1 MYIGIKFFGANAG
14 GLFSAEYLDASW
26 SVGRIWDMLKHMW
39 LPVVIVGTS
48 GTAGT
53 IRVMRATTLDELGR
67 PYVETARAK
76 GLREGPLTM
85 KYPVR
90 VALNPILSTIGW
102 KLPEIV
108 SGTVLVALVL
118 NLAHDRATPVAGA
131 DVPRPV
137 SCRQLYHDPEHVNPD
152 RHADLRY
159 SAGVGRSAHSLRRTG
174 NDMTSAV
181 NPSAEHSTSPYE
193 SGNLS
198 DLLDA
203 EGTVGETR
211 VQYLTPRQLMF
222 IRFRKNRL
230 AVLGFW
236 LLLLIYLSVLFAPM
250 IAPYDRFH
258 RFNKQ
263 LYLPPRD
270 IQIRGDDGSWR
281 RPFVYAV
288 TVETN
293 KETFTR
299 DFVEDRSQ
307 EYPIQFFVKGDPYKL
322 WGLFEMDWHLFG
334 VENVEEVGP
343 VFLLGG
349 DKFGRDIFGRVLF
362 GGRISLTLG
371 LVGVSISLFIGL
383 LLGGLSGLYGGVVD
397 NVIQRLIEFIR
408 SIPTIPLWMG
418 LAAALPADWP
428 QFRIYLGITII
439 LSLIGWTTLAR
450 VVRGKFLSL
459 RDEDFVLAA
468 QSAGANQWYL
478 IWQHLVP
485 LIHELRAGGP
495 HARYP

>member
-1 MYIGIKFFGANAG
+1 
-14 GLFSAEYLDASW
+14 
-26 SVGRIWDMLKHMW
+26 
-39 LPVVIVGTS
+39 
-48 GTAGT
+48 
-53 IRVMRATTLDELGR
+53 
-67 PYVETARAK
+67 
-76 GLREGPLTM
+76 
-85 KYPVR
+85 
-90 VALNPILSTIGW
+90 
-102 KLPEIV
+102 
-108 SGTVLVALVL
+108 
-118 NLAHDRATPVAGA
+118 
-131 DVPRPV
+131 
-137 SCRQLYHDPEHVNPD
+137 
-152 RHADLRY
+152 
-159 SAGVGRSAHSLRRTG
+159 
-174 NDMTSAV
+174 MTSAV

-362 GGRISLTLG
+362 GGRISLSLG
-371 LVGVSISLFIGL
+371 LVGVSISLFIGF

-485 LIHELRAGGP
+485 SFMSYVLVDLTLAIPNMILGETALSFLGLGLVSPAVSWGVMLKDAQQVVEIAIHPWILWPAMFVIVTVLAFNFVGDGLRDAADP
-495 HARYP
+495 YADL

>member
-1 MYIGIKFFGANAG
+1 
-14 GLFSAEYLDASW
+14 
-26 SVGRIWDMLKHMW
+26 
-39 LPVVIVGTS
+39 
-48 GTAGT
+48 
-53 IRVMRATTLDELGR
+53 
-67 PYVETARAK
+67 
-76 GLREGPLTM
+76 
-85 KYPVR
+85 
-90 VALNPILSTIGW
+90 
-102 KLPEIV
+102 
-108 SGTVLVALVL
+108 
-118 NLAHDRATPVAGA
+118 
-131 DVPRPV
+131 
-137 SCRQLYHDPEHVNPD
+137 
-152 RHADLRY
+152 
-159 SAGVGRSAHSLRRTG
+159 
-174 NDMTSAV
+174 MTSAV

-211 VQYLTPRQLMF
+211 TQYLTPRQLMF
-222 IRFRKNRL
+222 IRFRKNKL

-236 LLLLIYLSVLFAPM
+236 LLVLIYLSVLFAPM

-362 GGRISLTLG
+362 GGRISLSLG

-418 LAAALPADWP
+418 LAAALPPDWP
-428 QFRIYLGITII
+428 QIYIYLGITII

-485 LIHELRAGGP
+485 SFMSYVLVDLTLAIPNMILGETALSFLGLGLVSPAVSWGVMLKDAQQVVEIAIHPWILWPAMFVIVTVLAFNFVGDGLRDAADP
-495 HARYP
+495 YADL

>member
-1 MYIGIKFFGANAG
+1 M
-14 GLFSAEYLDASW
+14 
-26 SVGRIWDMLKHMW
+26 
-39 LPVVIVGTS
+39 
-48 GTAGT
+48 
-53 IRVMRATTLDELGR
+53 
-67 PYVETARAK
+67 
-76 GLREGPLTM
+76 
-85 KYPVR
+85 
-90 VALNPILSTIGW
+90 
-102 KLPEIV
+102 
-108 SGTVLVALVL
+108 
-118 NLAHDRATPVAGA
+118 
-131 DVPRPV
+131 
-137 SCRQLYHDPEHVNPD
+137 
-152 RHADLRY
+152 
-159 SAGVGRSAHSLRRTG
+159 
-174 NDMTSAV
+174 
-181 NPSAEHSTSPYE
+181 
-193 SGNLS
+193 
-198 DLLDA
+198 
-203 EGTVGETR
+203 
-211 VQYLTPRQLMF
+211 
-222 IRFRKNRL
+222 
-230 AVLGFW
+230 
-236 LLLLIYLSVLFAPM
+236 LLLIYLAVLFAPVV
-250 IAPYDRFH
+250 APYDGFH
-258 RFNKQ
+258 RFNNQ

-270 IQIRGDDGSWR
+270 IHIRGDDGSWR

-288 TVETN
+288 KVETN

-322 WGLFEMDWHLFG
+322 WGLFEMDLHLFG

-485 LIHELRAGGP
+485 SFMSYVLVDLTLAIPNMILGETALSFLGLGLVSPAVSWGVMLKDAQQVVEIAIHPWILWPAMFVIVTVLAFNFIGDGLRDAADP
-495 HARYP
+495 YADL

>member
-1 MYIGIKFFGANAG
+1 
-14 GLFSAEYLDASW
+14 
-26 SVGRIWDMLKHMW
+26 
-39 LPVVIVGTS
+39 
-48 GTAGT
+48 
-53 IRVMRATTLDELGR
+53 
-67 PYVETARAK
+67 
-76 GLREGPLTM
+76 
-85 KYPVR
+85 
-90 VALNPILSTIGW
+90 
-102 KLPEIV
+102 
-108 SGTVLVALVL
+108 
-118 NLAHDRATPVAGA
+118 
-131 DVPRPV
+131 
-137 SCRQLYHDPEHVNPD
+137 
-152 RHADLRY
+152 
-159 SAGVGRSAHSLRRTG
+159 
-174 NDMTSAV
+174 MTSAV

-222 IRFRKNRL
+222 IRFRKNKL

-236 LLLLIYLSVLFAPM
+236 LLVLIYLSVLFAP
-250 IAPYDRFH
+250 IVAPYDRFH

-485 LIHELRAGGP
+485 SFMSYVLVDLTLAIPNMILGETALSFLGLGLVSPAVSWGVMLKDAQQVVEIAIHPWILWPAMFVIVTVLAFNFVGDGLRDAADP
-495 HARYP
+495 YADL

>member
-1 MYIGIKFFGANAG
+1 
-14 GLFSAEYLDASW
+14 
-26 SVGRIWDMLKHMW
+26 
-39 LPVVIVGTS
+39 
-48 GTAGT
+48 
-53 IRVMRATTLDELGR
+53 
-67 PYVETARAK
+67 
-76 GLREGPLTM
+76 
-85 KYPVR
+85 
-90 VALNPILSTIGW
+90 
-102 KLPEIV
+102 
-108 SGTVLVALVL
+108 
-118 NLAHDRATPVAGA
+118 
-131 DVPRPV
+131 
-137 SCRQLYHDPEHVNPD
+137 
-152 RHADLRY
+152 
-159 SAGVGRSAHSLRRTG
+159 
-174 NDMTSAV
+174 MTSAV
-181 NPSAEHSTSPYE
+181 NPSEEHSTSPYE

-203 EGTVGETR
+203 EETVGETR

-222 IRFRKNRL
+222 IRFRKNKL

-236 LLLLIYLSVLFAPM
+236 LLVLIYLSVLFAP
-250 IAPYDRFH
+250 IVAPYDRFH

-485 LIHELRAGGP
+485 SFMSYVLVDLTLAIPNMILGETALSFLGLGLVSPAVSWGVMLKDAQQVVEIAIHPWILWPAMFVIVTVLAFNFIGDGLRDAADP
-495 HARYP
+495 YADL

>member
-1 MYIGIKFFGANAG
+1 
-14 GLFSAEYLDASW
+14 
-26 SVGRIWDMLKHMW
+26 
-39 LPVVIVGTS
+39 
-48 GTAGT
+48 
-53 IRVMRATTLDELGR
+53 
-67 PYVETARAK
+67 
-76 GLREGPLTM
+76 
-85 KYPVR
+85 
-90 VALNPILSTIGW
+90 
-102 KLPEIV
+102 
-108 SGTVLVALVL
+108 
-118 NLAHDRATPVAGA
+118 
-131 DVPRPV
+131 
-137 SCRQLYHDPEHVNPD
+137 
-152 RHADLRY
+152 
-159 SAGVGRSAHSLRRTG
+159 
-174 NDMTSAV
+174 MTSAV

-222 IRFRKNRL
+222 IRFRKNKL

-236 LLLLIYLSVLFAPM
+236 LLVLIYLSVLFAPM

-270 IQIRGDDGSWR
+270 IHIRGDDGSWR

-299 DFVEDRSQ
+299 DFFEDRSQ

-362 GGRISLTLG
+362 GGRISLSLG

-418 LAAALPADWP
+418 LAAALPPDWP
-428 QFRIYLGITII
+428 QIYIYLGITII

-485 LIHELRAGGP
+485 SFMSYVLVDLTLAIPNMILGETALSFLGLGLVSPAVSWGVMLKDAQQVVEIAIHPWILWPAMFVIVTVLAFNFVGDGLRDAADP
-495 HARYP
+495 YADL

>member
-1 MYIGIKFFGANAG
+1 
-14 GLFSAEYLDASW
+14 
-26 SVGRIWDMLKHMW
+26 
-39 LPVVIVGTS
+39 
-48 GTAGT
+48 
-53 IRVMRATTLDELGR
+53 
-67 PYVETARAK
+67 
-76 GLREGPLTM
+76 
-85 KYPVR
+85 
-90 VALNPILSTIGW
+90 
-102 KLPEIV
+102 
-108 SGTVLVALVL
+108 
-118 NLAHDRATPVAGA
+118 
-131 DVPRPV
+131 
-137 SCRQLYHDPEHVNPD
+137 
-152 RHADLRY
+152 
-159 SAGVGRSAHSLRRTG
+159 
-174 NDMTSAV
+174 MTSAV

-299 DFVEDRSQ
+299 DFFEDRSQ

-362 GGRISLTLG
+362 GGRISLSLG

-485 LIHELRAGGP
+485 SFMSYVLVDLTLAIPNMILGETALSFLGLGLVSPAVSWGVMLKDAQQVVEIAIHPWILWPAMFVIVTVLAFNFIGDGLRDAADP
-495 HARYP
+495 YADL

>member
-1 MYIGIKFFGANAG
+1 
-14 GLFSAEYLDASW
+14 
-26 SVGRIWDMLKHMW
+26 
-39 LPVVIVGTS
+39 
-48 GTAGT
+48 
-53 IRVMRATTLDELGR
+53 
-67 PYVETARAK
+67 
-76 GLREGPLTM
+76 
-85 KYPVR
+85 
-90 VALNPILSTIGW
+90 
-102 KLPEIV
+102 
-108 SGTVLVALVL
+108 
-118 NLAHDRATPVAGA
+118 
-131 DVPRPV
+131 
-137 SCRQLYHDPEHVNPD
+137 
-152 RHADLRY
+152 
-159 SAGVGRSAHSLRRTG
+159 
-174 NDMTSAV
+174 MTSAV

-222 IRFRKNRL
+222 IRFRKNKL

-236 LLLLIYLSVLFAPM
+236 LLVLIYLSVLFAPM

-362 GGRISLTLG
+362 GGRISLSLG

-418 LAAALPADWP
+418 LAAALPPDWP
-428 QFRIYLGITII
+428 QIYIYLGITII

-485 LIHELRAGGP
+485 SFMSYVLVDLTLAIPNMILGETALSFLGLGLVSPAVSWGVMLKDAQQVVEIAIHPWILWPAMFVIVTVLAFNFIGDGLRDAADP
-495 HARYP
+495 YADL

>member
-1 MYIGIKFFGANAG
+1 
-14 GLFSAEYLDASW
+14 
-26 SVGRIWDMLKHMW
+26 
-39 LPVVIVGTS
+39 
-48 GTAGT
+48 
-53 IRVMRATTLDELGR
+53 
-67 PYVETARAK
+67 
-76 GLREGPLTM
+76 
-85 KYPVR
+85 
-90 VALNPILSTIGW
+90 
-102 KLPEIV
+102 
-108 SGTVLVALVL
+108 
-118 NLAHDRATPVAGA
+118 
-131 DVPRPV
+131 
-137 SCRQLYHDPEHVNPD
+137 
-152 RHADLRY
+152 
-159 SAGVGRSAHSLRRTG
+159 
-174 NDMTSAV
+174 MTSAV

-222 IRFRKNRL
+222 IRFRKNKL

-236 LLLLIYLSVLFAPM
+236 LLVLIYLSVLFAPM

-362 GGRISLTLG
+362 GGRISLSLG

-485 LIHELRAGGP
+485 SFMSYVLVDLTLAIPNMILGETALSFLGLGLVSPAVSWGVMLKDAQQVVEIAIHPWILWPAMFVIVTVLAFNFVGDGLRDAADP
-495 HARYP
+495 YADL

>member
-1 MYIGIKFFGANAG
+1 
-14 GLFSAEYLDASW
+14 
-26 SVGRIWDMLKHMW
+26 
-39 LPVVIVGTS
+39 
-48 GTAGT
+48 
-53 IRVMRATTLDELGR
+53 
-67 PYVETARAK
+67 
-76 GLREGPLTM
+76 
-85 KYPVR
+85 
-90 VALNPILSTIGW
+90 
-102 KLPEIV
+102 
-108 SGTVLVALVL
+108 
-118 NLAHDRATPVAGA
+118 
-131 DVPRPV
+131 
-137 SCRQLYHDPEHVNPD
+137 
-152 RHADLRY
+152 
-159 SAGVGRSAHSLRRTG
+159 
-174 NDMTSAV
+174 MTSAV

-222 IRFRKNRL
+222 IRFRKNKL

-236 LLLLIYLSVLFAPM
+236 LLVLIYLSVLFAPM

-485 LIHELRAGGP
+485 SFMSYVLVDLTLAIPNMILGETALSFLGLGLVSPAVSWGVMLKDAQQVVEIAIHPWILWPAMFVIVTVLAFNFVGDGLRDAADP
-495 HARYP
+495 YADL

>member
-1 MYIGIKFFGANAG
+1 
-14 GLFSAEYLDASW
+14 
-26 SVGRIWDMLKHMW
+26 
-39 LPVVIVGTS
+39 
-48 GTAGT
+48 
-53 IRVMRATTLDELGR
+53 
-67 PYVETARAK
+67 
-76 GLREGPLTM
+76 
-85 KYPVR
+85 
-90 VALNPILSTIGW
+90 
-102 KLPEIV
+102 
-108 SGTVLVALVL
+108 
-118 NLAHDRATPVAGA
+118 
-131 DVPRPV
+131 
-137 SCRQLYHDPEHVNPD
+137 
-152 RHADLRY
+152 
-159 SAGVGRSAHSLRRTG
+159 
-174 NDMTSAV
+174 MTSAV

-222 IRFRKNRL
+222 IRFRKNKL

-236 LLLLIYLSVLFAPM
+236 LLVLIYLSVLFAPM

-270 IQIRGDDGSWR
+270 IHIRSDDGSWR

-288 TVETN
+288 TIETN

-307 EYPIQFFVKGDPYKL
+307 EYPIQLFVKGDPYKL
-322 WGLFEMDWHLFG
+322 WSLFEMDWHLFG

-371 LVGVSISLFIGL
+371 LVGVSISLFVGL

-485 LIHELRAGGP
+485 SFMSYVLVDLTLAIPNMILGETALSFLGLGLVSPAVSWGVMLKDAQQVVEIAIHPWILWPAMFVIVTVLAFNFVGDGLRDAADP
-495 HARYP
+495 YADL

>member
-1 MYIGIKFFGANAG
+1 
-14 GLFSAEYLDASW
+14 
-26 SVGRIWDMLKHMW
+26 
-39 LPVVIVGTS
+39 
-48 GTAGT
+48 
-53 IRVMRATTLDELGR
+53 
-67 PYVETARAK
+67 
-76 GLREGPLTM
+76 
-85 KYPVR
+85 
-90 VALNPILSTIGW
+90 
-102 KLPEIV
+102 
-108 SGTVLVALVL
+108 
-118 NLAHDRATPVAGA
+118 
-131 DVPRPV
+131 
-137 SCRQLYHDPEHVNPD
+137 
-152 RHADLRY
+152 
-159 SAGVGRSAHSLRRTG
+159 
-174 NDMTSAV
+174 MTSAV

-307 EYPIQFFVKGDPYKL
+307 EYPIQLFVKGDPYKL

-371 LVGVSISLFIGL
+371 LVGVSISLFVGL

-485 LIHELRAGGP
+485 SFMSYVLVDLTLAIPNMILGETALSFLGLGLVSPAVSWGVMLKDAQQVVEIAIHPWILWPAMFVIVTVLAFNFIGDGLRDAADP
-495 HARYP
+495 YADL

>member
-1 MYIGIKFFGANAG
+1 
-14 GLFSAEYLDASW
+14 
-26 SVGRIWDMLKHMW
+26 
-39 LPVVIVGTS
+39 
-48 GTAGT
+48 
-53 IRVMRATTLDELGR
+53 
-67 PYVETARAK
+67 
-76 GLREGPLTM
+76 
-85 KYPVR
+85 
-90 VALNPILSTIGW
+90 
-102 KLPEIV
+102 
-108 SGTVLVALVL
+108 
-118 NLAHDRATPVAGA
+118 
-131 DVPRPV
+131 
-137 SCRQLYHDPEHVNPD
+137 
-152 RHADLRY
+152 
-159 SAGVGRSAHSLRRTG
+159 
-174 NDMTSAV
+174 MTSAV

-203 EGTVGETR
+203 EETVGETR

-222 IRFRKNRL
+222 IRFRKNKL

-236 LLLLIYLSVLFAPM
+236 LLVLIYLSVLFAPM

-485 LIHELRAGGP
+485 SFMSYVLVDLTLAIPNMILGETALSFLGLGLVSPAVSWGVMLKDAQQVVEIAIHPWILWPAMFVIVTVLAFNFVGDGLRDAADP
-495 HARYP
+495 YADL

>member
-1 MYIGIKFFGANAG
+1 
-14 GLFSAEYLDASW
+14 
-26 SVGRIWDMLKHMW
+26 
-39 LPVVIVGTS
+39 
-48 GTAGT
+48 
-53 IRVMRATTLDELGR
+53 
-67 PYVETARAK
+67 
-76 GLREGPLTM
+76 
-85 KYPVR
+85 
-90 VALNPILSTIGW
+90 
-102 KLPEIV
+102 
-108 SGTVLVALVL
+108 
-118 NLAHDRATPVAGA
+118 
-131 DVPRPV
+131 
-137 SCRQLYHDPEHVNPD
+137 
-152 RHADLRY
+152 
-159 SAGVGRSAHSLRRTG
+159 
-174 NDMTSAV
+174 MTSAV

-211 VQYLTPRQLMF
+211 TQYLTPRQLMF
-222 IRFRKNRL
+222 IRFRKNKL

-236 LLLLIYLSVLFAPM
+236 LLVLIYLSVLFAPM

-362 GGRISLTLG
+362 GGRISLSLG

-428 QFRIYLGITII
+428 QIYIYLGITII

-485 LIHELRAGGP
+485 SFMSYVLVDITLAIPNMILGETALSFLGLGLVSPAISWGVMLKDAQQVVEIAIHPWILWPAMFVIVTVLAFNFIGDGLRDAADP
-495 HARYP
+495 YADL

>member
-1 MYIGIKFFGANAG
+1 
-14 GLFSAEYLDASW
+14 
-26 SVGRIWDMLKHMW
+26 
-39 LPVVIVGTS
+39 
-48 GTAGT
+48 
-53 IRVMRATTLDELGR
+53 
-67 PYVETARAK
+67 
-76 GLREGPLTM
+76 
-85 KYPVR
+85 
-90 VALNPILSTIGW
+90 
-102 KLPEIV
+102 
-108 SGTVLVALVL
+108 
-118 NLAHDRATPVAGA
+118 
-131 DVPRPV
+131 
-137 SCRQLYHDPEHVNPD
+137 
-152 RHADLRY
+152 
-159 SAGVGRSAHSLRRTG
+159 
-174 NDMTSAV
+174 MTSAV

-485 LIHELRAGGP
+485 SFMSYVLVDLTLAIPNMILGETALSFLGLGLVSPAVSWGVMLKDAQQVVEIAIHPWILWPAMFVIVTVLAFNFIGDGLRDAADP
-495 HARYP
+495 YADL

>member
-1 MYIGIKFFGANAG
+1 
-14 GLFSAEYLDASW
+14 
-26 SVGRIWDMLKHMW
+26 
-39 LPVVIVGTS
+39 
-48 GTAGT
+48 
-53 IRVMRATTLDELGR
+53 
-67 PYVETARAK
+67 
-76 GLREGPLTM
+76 
-85 KYPVR
+85 
-90 VALNPILSTIGW
+90 
-102 KLPEIV
+102 
-108 SGTVLVALVL
+108 
-118 NLAHDRATPVAGA
+118 
-131 DVPRPV
+131 
-137 SCRQLYHDPEHVNPD
+137 
-152 RHADLRY
+152 
-159 SAGVGRSAHSLRRTG
+159 
-174 NDMTSAV
+174 MTSAV

-222 IRFRKNRL
+222 IRFRKNKL

-236 LLLLIYLSVLFAPM
+236 LLVLIYLSVLFAPM

-270 IQIRGDDGSWR
+270 IHIRSDDGSWR

-288 TVETN
+288 TIETN

-371 LVGVSISLFIGL
+371 LVGVSISLFVGL

-485 LIHELRAGGP
+485 SFMSYVLVDLTLAIPNMILGETALSFLGLGLVSPAVSWGVMLKDAQQVVEIAIHPWILWPAMFVIVTVLAFNFIGDGLRDAADP
-495 HARYP
+495 YADL

>member
-1 MYIGIKFFGANAG
+1 
-14 GLFSAEYLDASW
+14 
-26 SVGRIWDMLKHMW
+26 
-39 LPVVIVGTS
+39 
-48 GTAGT
+48 
-53 IRVMRATTLDELGR
+53 
-67 PYVETARAK
+67 
-76 GLREGPLTM
+76 
-85 KYPVR
+85 
-90 VALNPILSTIGW
+90 
-102 KLPEIV
+102 
-108 SGTVLVALVL
+108 
-118 NLAHDRATPVAGA
+118 
-131 DVPRPV
+131 
-137 SCRQLYHDPEHVNPD
+137 
-152 RHADLRY
+152 
-159 SAGVGRSAHSLRRTG
+159 
-174 NDMTSAV
+174 MTSAV
-181 NPSAEHSTSPYE
+181 NSSAEHSTSPYE

-236 LLLLIYLSVLFAPM
+236 LLLLIYLSVLFAP
-250 IAPYDRFH
+250 IVAPYDRFH

-485 LIHELRAGGP
+485 SFMSYVLVDLTLAIPNMILGETALSFLGLGLVSPAVSWGVMLKDAQQVVEIAIHPWILWPAMFVIVTVLAFNFIGDGLRDAADP
-495 HARYP
+495 YADL

>member
-1 MYIGIKFFGANAG
+1 
-14 GLFSAEYLDASW
+14 
-26 SVGRIWDMLKHMW
+26 
-39 LPVVIVGTS
+39 
-48 GTAGT
+48 
-53 IRVMRATTLDELGR
+53 
-67 PYVETARAK
+67 
-76 GLREGPLTM
+76 
-85 KYPVR
+85 
-90 VALNPILSTIGW
+90 
-102 KLPEIV
+102 
-108 SGTVLVALVL
+108 
-118 NLAHDRATPVAGA
+118 
-131 DVPRPV
+131 
-137 SCRQLYHDPEHVNPD
+137 
-152 RHADLRY
+152 
-159 SAGVGRSAHSLRRTG
+159 
-174 NDMTSAV
+174 MTSAV

-222 IRFRKNRL
+222 IRFRKNKL

-236 LLLLIYLSVLFAPM
+236 LLVLIYLSVLFAPM

-270 IQIRGDDGSWR
+270 IHIRSDDGSWR
-281 RPFVYAV
+281 WPFVYAV
-288 TVETN
+288 TIETN

-307 EYPIQFFVKGDPYKL
+307 EYPIQLFVKGDPYKL
-322 WGLFEMDWHLFG
+322 WSLFEMDWHLFG

-371 LVGVSISLFIGL
+371 LVGVSISLFVGL

-485 LIHELRAGGP
+485 SFMSYVLVDLTLAIPNMILGETALSFLGLGLVSPAVSWGVMLKDAQQVVEIAIHPWILWPAMFVIVTVLAFNFIGDGLRDAADP
-495 HARYP
+495 YADL